1 MYKRQAIEK
10 AKAGIAKRTNEDGTI
25 SRYRTIGGGNTPE
38 YYTKDGFQP
47 VESIAKE
54 YIKFNEEEREWKQRR
69 LNEAFEDVDS
79 AIFELAVKQGRLPKP
94 LGAWKLERFI
104 PMGYTDVMW
113 SGGWM
118 TPWVDG
124 VGSSAI
130 ISALKNRLGVQESDT
145 YSLGRG
151 SSARN
156 NAKYLLDY
164 MRANNIVFGDEE
176 E

>member
-1 MYKRQAIEK
+1 TMR
-10 AKAGIAKRTNEDGTI
+10 D
-25 SRYRTIGGGNTPE
+25 NTPE
-38 YYTKDGFQP
+38 YYVFDEDNRSPTGFQP

-69 LNEAFEDVDS
+69 LNNAFEDVNS
-79 AIFELAVKQGRLPKP
+79 AFFELAVKQGRLPKP

-113 SGGWM
+113 NGGWM

-124 VGSSAI
+124 VGSHTVICAI
-130 ISALKNRLGVQESDT
+130 KRTLGDEE
-145 YSLGRG
+145 YSRSIGRG
-151 SSARN
+151 SGARN
-156 NAKYLLDY
+156 DAQYLLSY
-164 MRANNIVFGDEE
+164 MKANNIVFGDEE